1 MNIENAKRDPR
12 KAGNICNKF
21 QINLKLPFLT
31 GPRGGVEYFW
41 LAPRTFK
48 CYESWLLGWF
58 MRVNTSNSQERRLG
72 TEFFVLRGDL

>member
-1 MNIENAKRDPR
+1 MNIENVKRDPR

-21 QINLKLPFLT
+21 QLNLKLPFLT

-48 CYESWLLGWF
+48 RYESWLLRWF

-72 TEFFVLRGDL
+72 TEFVLLRGDL